1 MESAEWE
8 HALDAYSRRLEDK
21 PADSQTLCNRSFV
34 LLRLERCEEAL
45 TDAERCAQVAPA
57 CAKGHLRRAQ
67 ALDRL
72 NRRREALHAVNRALK
87 LDPTDD
93 VARKLRLRVDVH
105 MHAGLEVVERL
116 QKDADDRRQAVRA
129 LLPNN
134 RFVDKWKRVAVEERR
149 RLVLRMLAKGFQ
161 AIKTVYMDAFQDDA
175 TTICQQELLA
185 ANVVLMADALD
196 ALDDDDNDDKPP
208 MLRYIVAVAEDREND
223 AKVCGCGMT
232 ALMENYRFPFF
243 RDHPRGDHHS
253 VDLVKA
259 QRSTLFLV
267 LANLLLGGDGLPS
280 VTTPR
285 PGDNVT
291 GADHYFADDSDDPRD
306 YDDHDHDVNEE
317 TKVQGAAEAKQ

>member
-8 HALDAYSRRLEDK
+8 HALDAYSRRLDAK
-21 PADSQTLCNRSFV
+21 PTDSQTLCNRSFV

-45 TDAERCAQVAPA
+45 VDAERCVQVAPA
-57 CAKGHLRRAQ
+57 SAKGHLRRAQ

-87 LDPTDD
+87 LDPTDE

-116 QKDADDRRQAVRA
+116 RRDADDRRQAVRA

-134 RFVDKWKRVAVEERR
+134 RFVDKWKRVAVDERR

-175 TTICQQELLA
+175 TTLCQQELLA
-185 ANVVLMADALD
+185 ANVVLMTDALD
-196 ALDDDDNDDKPP
+196 ALGDDGDRPT
-208 MLRYIVAVAEDREND
+208 MLNYIVAVADDREND
-223 AKVCGCGMT
+223 ADVCGRGMT
-232 ALMENYRFPFF
+232 ALMDNYRFPFF
-243 RDHPRGDHHS
+243 REHPQGDHHS

-259 QRSTLFLV
+259 QRSTLCLV
-267 LANLLLGGDGLPS
+267 LAHLLLGGDGLPS

-285 PGDNVT
+285 PGDNGT
-291 GADHYFADDSDDPRD
+291 GSDHYFPDDSDDPRD
-306 YDDHDHDVNEE
+306 YGDDDVAE
-317 TKVQGAAEAKQ
+317 TKTDIERRPEAKH